1 MILFNITYSLDPK
14 IEREWLRFMKSE
26 YISMLKATTLL
37 ADVKILKL
45 LTELDN
51 GAVTYSLQIHFRAM
65 EEFLTY
71 HHTFADGHQAKI
83 DERFANQY
91 ATFRTLLEEV

>member
-1 MILFNITYSLDPK
+1 MILFNITYSIDPK
-14 IEREWLRFMKSE
+14 IEREWLRFMKTE
-26 YISMLKATTLL
+26 YVPMVKATDLP
-37 ADVKILKL
+37 ADAKILKL

-51 GAVTYSLQIHFRAM
+51 GAVTYSFQFFFRAM

-71 HHTFADGHQAKI
+71 HHTFADAHQAKV

-91 ATFRTLLEEV
+91 ATFRTLLEEI